1 MILGVILAGGLAS
14 RMGGGDKGLRMIAG
28 RSILDRVIDRVR
40 PQVGRLV
47 INANGDPARF
57 AAFGLPVIP
66 DDLPDRPGPL
76 AGILAALDH
85 AAAERDGDL
94 VLSVAA
100 DCPFLPR
107 DLAARLQA
115 TLRLHEAQV
124 GVARSGGFAQPTI
137 ALWDVALR
145 HDLRRALAE
154 EGLRKIDAFTA
165 RYPTAGV
172 EWPVTP
178 YDPFFNANAPDDLSV
193 AESIAAHYANA

>member
-40 PQVGRLV
+40 PQVGRLM

-57 AAFGLPVIP
+57 AVFGLPVIP

-85 AAAERDGDL
+85 AAAEGEVDF

-115 TLRLHEAQV
+115 TLRLHDARIA
-124 GVARSGGFAQPTI
+124 VARSGGFAQPTI

-145 HDLRRALAE
+145 NDLRRALVE

-165 RYPTAGV
+165 RYPTEGV

-193 AESIAAHYANA
+193 AERIATRYAEA